1 MLDEPTNMLDMAA
14 VIWLENHLKNWPAAL
29 LLVSHDRTFLDQV
42 REGFPEIFFLT
53 GTDFPPHLQID
64 PMYSL

>member
-42 REGFPEIFFLT
+42 IELTMRLFFICAYAVAVYA
-53 GTDFPPHLQID
+53 G
-64 PMYSL
+64 

>member
-42 REGFPEIFFLT
+42 REGFPEKKFF
-53 GTDFPPHLQID
+53 
-64 PMYSL
+64 

>member
-42 REGFPEIFFLT
+42 KGGFPKKKFFN
-53 GTDFPPHLQID
+53 
-64 PMYSL
+64 

>member
-42 REGFPEIFFLT
+42 IELTMRLFFIYAYAVAVYA
-53 GTDFPPHLQID
+53 D
-64 PMYSL
+64 

>member
-1 MLDEPTNMLDMAA
+1 MPDLLMLDEPTNMLDMAA

-42 REGFPEIFFLT
+42 RSRQAVKT
-53 GTDFPPHLQID
+53 SCTTNRW
-64 PMYSL
+64 

>member
-42 REGFPEIFFLT
+42 SRQTVGSTVRFEMMKLLLGQYRTL
-53 GTDFPPHLQID
+53 
-64 PMYSL
+64 